1 MVSHG
6 CGGPFFGE
14 KRRLLKLKL
23 DKMDVYLSGDV
34 EKIAA
39 YEAME
44 AAAAAS
50 EGGALPPVPPVAATA
65 SAKAKPSA
73 DDERPAM
80 QAPTQSQIRKM
91 ITKLVTDTR
100 RQMGWEEG
108 LVEVSLHNKSRPV
121 REVERTFRKMN
132 WDFER
137 NKEVPQSRSGAA
149 SGAEPKLLD
158 LRKLERALV
167 SLERYFTSEGDAE
180 LIADGKRM
188 AETVTRRAKGAAVA
202 AVAAVPAAGSAESKV
217 EGAVDG
223 GDIGHAAAAASAA
236 AGGGAD
242 AEADAAA
249 VADAAA
255 AKKAAKKKKKK
266 KKKVPC
272 NYAVH
277 GSKSG
282 GLPVLVE
289 KRKHG
294 RLVTIIQNISGEAK
308 ELLAELK
315 GVSGATLRQRHASAC
330 ARAARRRV
338 TIPHPPAPRTRRSM
352 RRRSSARAAASSKP
366 NRPPRALTRTSSRSS
381 SRGIINW
388 TSRRSSRSAGAST
401 ACRGRT
407 WRARSARR
415 TRPGRSGSC
424 VTSSRRACAA
434 ASSTPPSRSTKR
446 VSRR

>member
-100 RQMGWEEG
+100 HQMGWEEG

-158 LRKLERALV
+158 LRKLERAH
-167 SLERYFTSEGDAE
+167 GGCGHDAPRRCGRGPAGHDWRCDDRWHTAHGHDAH
-180 LIADGKRM
+180 LRIAVIGGGG
-188 AETVTRRAKGAAVA
+188 RRRGRV
-202 AVAAVPAAGSAESKV
+202 G
-217 EGAVDG
+217 GDG
-223 GDIGHAAAAASAA
+223 G
-236 AGGGAD
+236 GGG
-242 AEADAAA
+242 
-249 VADAAA
+249 
-255 AKKAAKKKKKK
+255 
-266 KKKVPC
+266 
-272 NYAVH
+272 
-277 GSKSG
+277 G
-282 GLPVLVE
+282 G
-289 KRKHG
+289 G
-294 RLVTIIQNISGEAK
+294 G
-308 ELLAELK
+308 
-315 GVSGATLRQRHASAC
+315 GGC
-330 ARAARRRV
+330 CGGGRRR
-338 TIPHPPAPRTRRSM
+338 
-352 RRRSSARAAASSKP
+352 
-366 NRPPRALTRTSSRSS
+366 
-381 SRGIINW
+381 GW
-388 TSRRSSRSAGAST
+388 WGG
-401 ACRGRT
+401 GR
-407 WRARSARR
+407 
-415 TRPGRSGSC
+415 
-424 VTSSRRACAA
+424 
-434 ASSTPPSRSTKR
+434 
-446 VSRR
+446 